1 MGRKI
6 LIKHRWLP
14 IFFLGACFGYGVA
27 LFIAPVGIRTED
39 ILPEEQLVTASV
51 QPLHQ
56 AIQTEPAAVRQ
67 PAEQKQRVQK
77 VSSPR
82 LEAAYIALIR
92 ESVARRAFTTAFD
105 LLADAEQQL
114 GISAPRLILLADIQR
129 LRKNFRGARATLHQ
143 VLAFDPT
150 VAEQAYPMLRQ
161 TVTAL
166 ITLQDDALTFD
177 EKVQMLSQEIIDDP
191 SFATYYTL
199 LGRLYYRHENYTDAI
214 TNLEYALQLDH
225 TQGALLSPL
234 IAAAKQRLEH
244 PGLVEVPI
252 SSHGRALNVEVKLN
266 DAQQRF
272 HFMLDTG
279 ATHTAISIDTA
290 QKLGI
295 PLSADLPVIQVST
308 ANGVVKVPVIT
319 LNAVNLQGAMV
330 EQVPAVVL
338 RELNEFDGL
347 LGLSFLN
354 HFNIDIKQDEG
365 KLLLLKN
372 PTNQ

>member
-1 MGRKI
+1 MI
-6 LIKHRWLP
+6 SFRWLP
-14 IFFLGACFGYGVA
+14 IFVIGAGFGYGMA
-27 LFIAPVGIRTED
+27 LFIAPVDVTTED
-39 ILPEEQLVTASV
+39 IQPGKKPVTASE
-51 QPLHQ
+51 QPRHQ
-56 AIQTEPAAVRQ
+56 AIQTEPAPVRQ
-67 PAEQKQRVQK
+67 PVEQTQRAQK
-77 VSSPR
+77 RPRHR
-82 LEAAYIALIR
+82 LEAAYIALIK
-92 ESVARRAFTTAFD
+92 ESVARREFTTAVE
-105 LLADAEQQL
+105 LLADAERQL

-129 LRKNFRGARATLHQ
+129 VRKNFSAARETLHQ
-143 VLAFDPT
+143 LVAFDPT

-161 TVTAL
+161 VVTAL
-166 ITLQDDALTFD
+166 VTLQDSALTFD
-177 EKVQMLSQEIIDDP
+177 EKVHILSQEIIDDP
-191 SFATYYTL
+191 GFTTYYAL
-199 LGRLYYRHENYTDAI
+199 LGRLYYQHGNYTDAL
-214 TNLEYALQLDH
+214 THLAYALQLDH
-225 TQGALLSPL
+225 TQTTALSPL
-234 IAAAKQRLEH
+234 IAAAKQRLEN

-266 DAQQRF
+266 NAQQRF

-279 ATHTAISIDTA
+279 ASHTAISIETA

-295 PLSADLPVIQVST
+295 PLSADLPVIQLST

-338 RELNEFDGL
+338 RELNGFDGL

-372 PTNQ
+372 PTDQ